1 MEDCVEEGGPSCPT
15 NMVSTEQLLHSFTRY
30 HFRIDVR
37 TIEEWDEGKSPRLF
51 MVYLYLFSYFIADCP
66 GPIFQDERMNPSLAG
81 HANMSIHTPGLSKNP
96 ASNYLDKIGGLEDR
110 HILVYCRSGGRAFAA
125 SQNLLRYGFKVR
137 DIQLDMDHVYN

>member
-51 MVYLYLFSYFIADCP
+51 MVYLYLFSYFI
-66 GPIFQDERMNPSLAG
+66 DE
-81 HANMSIHTPGLSKNP
+81 
-96 ASNYLDKIGGLEDR
+96 
-110 HILVYCRSGGRAFAA
+110 
-125 SQNLLRYGFKVR
+125 
-137 DIQLDMDHVYN
+137 